1 MAETAGD
8 CLFALLQQVAAGGQR
23 CPTNA
28 DITAYLRERGF
39 RTAPRDILKCLT
51 REGRVIVR
59 VYANN
64 WRDVVI
70 ATGPH
75 TGKTTMPPPHHGKPY
90 IVIDAIERAKRDAQP
105 VPRRSRST
113 VLRSR

>member
-1 MAETAGD
+1 MADTAGD
-8 CLFALLQQVAAGGQR
+8 CLFALLQQVAAEGRR

-28 DITAYLRERGF
+28 DLAAYLRKGGF
-39 RTAPRDILKCLT
+39 RTAPVDILKNLT

-70 ATGPH
+70 SAGPH
-75 TGKTTMPPPHHGKPY
+75 AGKATMPPPHHGKPH
-90 IVIDAIERAKRDAQP
+90 IVIDAIERAKRDAKLSKL
-105 VPRRSRST
+105 V
-113 VLRSR
+113 